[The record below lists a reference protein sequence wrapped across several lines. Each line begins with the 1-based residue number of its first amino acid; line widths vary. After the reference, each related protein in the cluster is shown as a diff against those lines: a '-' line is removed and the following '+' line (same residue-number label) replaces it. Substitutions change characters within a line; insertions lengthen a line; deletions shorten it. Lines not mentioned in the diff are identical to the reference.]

1 MITITTTTTIT
12 ITIYITILND
22 DDDGRDNI
30 EKSVYRIAEA
40 CEVQFQGQQQGKKV
54 KRKQEICQKR
64 TN

>member
-1 MITITTTTTIT
+1 MSDHDNDNDNDND
-12 ITIYITILND
+12 IYITILND

-54 KRKQEICQKR
+54 KLKQ
-64 TN
+64 

>member
-12 ITIYITILND
+12 IYITILNDDD

-54 KRKQEICQKR
+54 KRKQ
-64 TN
+64 

>member
-1 MITITTTTTIT
+1 MITITTTTT

-54 KRKQEICQKR
+54 KGKQ
-64 TN
+64 